1 MSVSSAIF
9 LSLGVCILA
18 AALEGVCAGKNV
30 KSYFAKLRWPSYSA
44 PLWVWYIIG
53 GLYYG
58 IFFFVI
64 YRILRLDSDSVLKP
78 AVLGLILFM
87 MVVNALWN
95 YVFFRAQNL
104 FLGFIGASSFPIL
117 DIALFICLIQL
128 DNVAAWSLIPYL
140 LYRIYAVWWGYSL
153 WKLNSTAKSQISN

>member
-1 MSVSSAIF
+1 VRLELRASYAIF
-9 LSLGVCILA
+9 VSLGVCVIA

-30 KSYFAKLRWPSYSA
+30 KPYLTKLRQPPYSA

-64 YRILRLDSDSVLKP
+64 YRILRQDSNSLVKP
-78 AVLGLILFM
+78 TALSLVMFM
-87 MVVNALWN
+87 MTVNAFWN

-104 FLGFIGASSFPIL
+104 FLSFIGATFFPVL
-117 DIALFICLIQL
+117 DIALLIILIQL
-128 DNVAAWSLIPYL
+128 DKVAAWSLVPYL
-140 LYRIYAVWWGYSL
+140 LYRIYAVWWGYGL
-153 WKLNSTAKSQISN
+153 WKINGRKK